1 MKIKI
6 KINEATKKQTLV
18 LLSEVE
24 SETEI
29 SDDDTQ
35 DIEKVD
41 KEAEASADRKKN
53 LESLERLLATEYS
66 PDKLPIVAQLIAAH
80 REAINKDYNLDGLW
94 EKIKIILSNS
104 KQALAVI
111 QNNPDIPGIR
121 LDKLVNTHINLAAQ
135 VEDEV
140 EEITSDDLLADIV
153 SEDLEA
159 QDLELNKKINCL
171 CGGKYTKPH
180 KNRHLKSNK
189 HKNYLS
195 SLESS
200 SDSS

>member
-18 LLSEVE
+18 LISEVE

-94 EKIKIILSNS
+94 EEIKII
-104 KQALAVI
+104 I
-111 QNNPDIPGIR
+111 C
-121 LDKLVNTHINLAAQ
+121 
-135 VEDEV
+135 
-140 EEITSDDLLADIV
+140 EIYWV
-153 SEDLEA
+153 FFG
-159 QDLELNKKINCL
+159 N
-171 CGGKYTKPH
+171 
-180 KNRHLKSNK
+180 
-189 HKNYLS
+189 
-195 SLESS
+195 
-200 SDSS
+200 